1 MDASRNQFSFLKYS
15 MERNEVLN
23 ALVIGPFVILHWIFF
38 NGACQMRY
46 PELYSILW
54 SFA

>member
-23 ALVIGPFVILHWIFF
+23 ALVIGPFV
-38 NGACQMRY
+38 
-46 PELYSILW
+46 ELPWAFCNFTLDL
-54 SFA
+54 F